1 MTETKMSGPRPPT
14 DARRGVHARMHRW
27 RWITFAL
34 VAVAY
39 MLVFFH
45 RFAPATIASDLQQ
58 VFHTTAAELGGLAAT
73 YFYVYT
79 VMQIPTGIL
88 VDTLGPRRIVTLGG
102 IVAGVGSL
110 MFGHAVTLVDAA
122 IGRLLVGLGV
132 SVTFISLLKLN
143 AAWFHDR
150 HFGTVVGL
158 TLLLGNVGSV
168 LAAAPLAWV
177 LQFTS
182 WRTVFIAA
190 GSLSFVLAV
199 LTGLFVRNHP
209 GEAGLPSMRE
219 FDGQAAH
226 PPHAGHWFEGLLTV
240 LKNRPTWPNFWMN
253 LGIGGTFL
261 AFAGLWAVPF
271 LRDVYGMDRAVA
283 TQHTSLLLA
292 GFAVGAL
299 AVGTLSDRLG
309 KRKPVLIATVLVY
322 LLCWL
327 PLVFSLPMPNLVSY
341 SLFLLMG
348 LSAASFTLS
357 WACAKEVN
365 KHALSG
371 IATSIVNTGV
381 GLGTGI
387 LQPLVGWTIDRA
399 EPAQN
404 AAMQYHLG
412 MLIFFGFAVFGF
424 VASLRVRETYCRYVH
439 H

>member
-1 MTETKMSGPRPPT
+1 MTKMSGPRPLT
-14 DARRGVHARMHRW
+14 DAHRGARARLRRLRW
-27 RWITFAL
+27 TTFVL
-34 VAVAY
+34 VAPAF
-39 MLVFFH
+39 MLAFFH
-45 RFAPATIASDLQQ
+45 RVAPAAIASDLQQ
-58 VFHTTAAELGGLAAT
+58 AFHTSAAELGGLAAM

-88 VDTLGPRRIVTLGG
+88 ADTLGPRRIVTLGG
-102 IVAGVGSL
+102 IVAGAGSL
-110 MFGHAVTLVDAA
+110 LFGYAVTLVDAS

-132 SVTFISLLKLN
+132 SVAFISLLKLN

-150 HFGTVVGL
+150 HFGTAVGL
-158 TLLLGNVGSV
+158 TVLLGNIGSV
-168 LAAAPLAWV
+168 LAAAPFAWV
-177 LQFTS
+177 LQFTT

-219 FDGQAAH
+219 FDGEAAH
-226 PPHAGHWFEGLLTV
+226 PPHAGHWFEGLVTV

-253 LGIGGTFL
+253 LGIGGSFF

-271 LRDVYGMDRAVA
+271 LRDVYGMDRAAA

-299 AVGTLSDRLG
+299 SVGTLSDRLG
-309 KRKPVLIATVLVY
+309 KRKPVLIATALVY

-327 PLVFSLPMPNLVSY
+327 PLVFALPMSHVLSY

-365 KHALSG
+365 QHALSG
-371 IATSIVNTGV
+371 IATSVANTGV
-381 GLGTGI
+381 FLGTGI

-399 EPAQN
+399 APAQN
-404 AAMQYHLG
+404 AAAQYHPG
-412 MLIFFGFAVFGF
+412 ILIFFGLVVFGF
-424 VASLRVRETYCRYVH
+424 VASLRVRETNCRYVH